1 MSIKTPPGNPSLEK
15 MFCFVNLDSRPR
27 SSSSSSLSF
36 SRVIQSELRL
46 VLPEDVL
53 LPPPSHRRN
62 NKTDKKWSLILHRF
76 LRPPLLVAG
85 SSGCRDTKRLLPFPY
100 SFFFACQQPRTL
112 ISSLVSSSVVGKRLL
127 FLSHI
132 SCNCL
137 SDRSIPLSLGYYIY
151 PFDLFQALP
160 QPSSRFTRSM
170 TR

>member
-1 MSIKTPPGNPSLEK
+1 MSIKTPPPGNLSLER

-46 VLPEDVL
+46 VLPEDVP
-53 LPPPSHRRN
+53 PPPSHCRN

-100 SFFFACQQPRTL
+100 SFLFACQQPRTL